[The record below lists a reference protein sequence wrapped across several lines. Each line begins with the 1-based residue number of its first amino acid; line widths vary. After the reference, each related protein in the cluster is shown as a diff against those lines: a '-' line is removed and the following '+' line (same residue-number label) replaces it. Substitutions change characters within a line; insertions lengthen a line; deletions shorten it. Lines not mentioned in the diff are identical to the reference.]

1 MAQQERIR
9 VAVGGPLADELVQR
23 IVEREPRVEILI
35 DQSLLPPQ
43 RHPGDHAGDPAFE
56 RSPEQQRRYEEL
68 LNTADVL
75 YGIPGEQPA
84 LLKRV
89 VDTNPRLRWVH
100 TTPAGGGSQVKA
112 AGLTEEQLDR
122 IAFTTS
128 AGVHVEPLAEFS
140 LLGLLAGLKTL
151 PRLQDHQRR
160 HEWASDRWPMRLL
173 GDSAVLVVG
182 LGHIGRTTA
191 GKLAAL
197 GVRVAGTSRR
207 DVQVEGVR
215 EVIHPDALADRIGE
229 FDGIVVTLPGTDQT
243 EHLVSAEVLA
253 AVKPRAVVVNVGRGS
268 VIEESA
274 LVRELQSGRI
284 AFAALDVV
292 ENEPLDPDSPLWD
305 MPNVLISPHTAAM
318 NERED
323 GLIADL
329 FAENATRFLDGR
341 ELINRVNTVE
351 FY

>member
-1 MAQQERIR
+1 MAEEQRIR

-23 IVEREPRVEILI
+23 IVEREPRVEFLI

-75 YGIPGEQPA
+75 YGIPGERPT

-89 VDTNPRLRWVH
+89 VESNPRLRWVH

-112 AGLTEEQLDR
+112 AKLTEEQLQR

-140 LLGLLAGLKTL
+140 LFGLLAGLKTL

-160 HEWASDRWPMRLL
+160 HDWAADRWTMRLL
-173 GDSAVLVVG
+173 GDANVLVVG

-191 GKLAAL
+191 RKLALL
-197 GVRVAGTSRR
+197 GARVAGTSRR
-207 DVQVEGVR
+207 DVAVEGVS
-215 EVIHPDALADRIGE
+215 EVVHPDRLAERIGE
-229 FDGIVVTLPGTDQT
+229 FDGIVVTLPGTDLT
-243 EHLVSAEVLA
+243 RHLVGDEVLA
-253 AVKPRAVVVNVGRGS
+253 AAKPGAVVVNVGRGT
-268 VIEESA
+268 VIDEAA
-274 LVRELQSGRI
+274 LVRELQAGRI
-284 AFAALDVV
+284 AYAALDVV
-292 ENEPLDPDSPLWD
+292 EEEPLDPASPLWD
-305 MPNVLISPHTAAM
+305 LPNVLISPHTAAM

-323 GLIADL
+323 ALIAEL

-341 ELINRVNTVE
+341 ELINRVDTVE